1 MKVNVR
7 FRFNKQTG
15 EVEEFIVDDVDSRLS
30 QAEHNRQHDRL
41 ATEVGRIVE
50 RYPHIDEVLPGT
62 DVVTQT
68 ETDNETEQEA
78 LQTPQKAPA
87 ERQSR

>member
-1 MKVNVR
+1 MKVKVR

-30 QAEHNRQHDRL
+30 EAEHNMRHDRI

-62 DVVTQT
+62 GVDPQA
-68 ETDNETEQEA
+68 ETDNETDREP
-78 LQTPQKAPA
+78 TKTPA
-87 ERQSR
+87 EKVAR